1 MGSDTAVSQ
10 TAGSETVL
18 REARPSARAA
28 ADKTAPRAP
37 RQDNRREAVMDAAA
51 KLFAEQ
57 GYRATTIRDIAG
69 AAGML
74 PGSLY
79 YHFKSKDALLLAV
92 YREGVA
98 RIIARVDDA
107 TARGNDPWARL
118 EAASAGHLQAILD
131 ANAYAQVIVR
141 VVPGE
146 AGEVAEALTQARDEY
161 EDRFRRL
168 FDPLEL
174 APWVERG
181 RLRLMLLGALNWAKI
196 WYRPG
201 GGDPATIAKD
211 FIAILRAGAA
221 GDAPDGETKR

>member
-1 MGSDTAVSQ
+1 MGSDTA
-10 TAGSETVL
+10 L
-18 REARPSARAA
+18 REARPSGDTKGSAA
-28 ADKTAPRAP
+28 SDNDAPRAR

-51 KLFAEQ
+51 RLFAEQ
-57 GYRATTIRDIAG
+57 GYRATTVRDIAS

-74 PGSLY
+74 PGSVY

-98 RIIARVDDA
+98 RIIARVDAA
-107 TARGNDPWARL
+107 TESESNPWARL
-118 EAASAGHLQAILD
+118 EAASVGHLEAILD
-131 ANAYAQVIVR
+131 ANAYAQIIVR
-141 VVPGE
+141 VLPGD
-146 AGEVAEALTQARDEY
+146 ASEVAEALTEARDEY

-168 FDPLEL
+168 IDPIEL
-174 APWVERG
+174 SPGVERG

-211 FIAILRAGAA
+211 FIAILRTGAA
-221 GDAPDGETKR
+221 GNAPNAETNR